1 LAGGRDEEKIRYY
14 RFYTMG
20 YQSKLLAGRNRQDH
34 EALHVARG
42 LSSDLQ
48 SNIFH
53 LLEVAH
59 AAGGLTTHFYRRSR
73 HLPPGRIA
81 PPKRK
86 QKQPEWIGEA
96 LLLAKAYV
104 SNNKQYSQAKLATH
118 IRAEL
123 GDRAPDNRR
132 IVIVV
137 SGWQKNGLIPRPL

>member
-1 LAGGRDEEKIRYY
+1 MKKKYDIIDFIQWDIRVNYSQGETDKIMKP
-14 RFYTMG
+14 FMW
-20 YQSKLLAGRNRQDH
+20 L
-34 EALHVARG
+34 RG